1 MMSIDLIA
9 KNLLEYMI
17 DLERFGWPPTCTSI
31 LYQPERHQPE
41 RPLELYDKTD
51 LQNIKGTQIKNK

>member
-9 KNLLEYMI
+9 KNILEYMI

-31 LYQPERHQPE
+31 LYQPERPI
-41 RPLELYDKTD
+41 ELYDKTD

>member
-9 KNLLEYMI
+9 KIILEYMI

-31 LYQPERHQPE
+31 LYQPER
-41 RPLELYDKTD
+41 PLKLYDMQESEKTEQSMRMND
-51 LQNIKGTQIKNK
+51 E

>member
-9 KNLLEYMI
+9 KNILEYMI

-31 LYQPERHQPE
+31 LYQPER
-41 RPLELYDKTD
+41 PLKLYDMQESEKTEKSMRMND
-51 LQNIKGTQIKNK
+51 E